1 MLPEKI
7 TISIISP
14 SEDDS
19 VYINSTLRNAGITVQ
34 SVWSKNHKDCISL
47 LEEGNLHLIFMRT
60 KNFSAQD
67 ESIIDEI
74 KSVEKHIPVIL
85 VHDEVNQK
93 TLTITLQMGAHD
105 LITMDFPDRLTIL
118 TCRELGSY
126 LKAKELYKLRGEIDN
141 YSEQLQTLKEESTL
155 PAIILIDGIIVEANA
170 IANTLLNSDKNTSL
184 FTNPILDFIHPDD
197 QILIRGALRAATN
210 GNFSADEIVV
220 RVHTAKQGDVKMSCL
235 LESYVHDGETALRL
249 CLREIQKA
257 KLVNGNAMQLDPLT
271 NIFHRKQFIQS
282 AQEKLQ
288 NRIDSGIRSLVYIKL
303 DSFKLL
309 QEELGILQVDKILE
323 HTANALTETA
333 TKGDIYGRFGSNVFT
348 ILCHKGSQA
357 DVRSW
362 AKHFQDYLSSNPCK
376 IDDTDYPLTCSIG
389 ISDWQEESD
398 DFADALQRAKN
409 SSNDARNS
417 GTGNIK
423 VDQHF
428 QEVTQQSNDFD
439 KEWVGKLKKALV
451 QNRFQLYQFPISS
464 LRMTSRNM
472 IDVYLRMKGDDDELI
487 LPNVFMPTAERNNL
501 SQSLDRWVIG
511 ASIKYCQA
519 NPDSKMFVRL
529 SKDSLL
535 DKALLTWTSKVL
547 TEHKV
552 PTASLVFQIVE
563 DDIFKY
569 RTKLATRLH
578 EFREQG
584 FEIAIEHF
592 GKNPAHIELLEDHP
606 IDYLK
611 IDSTLI
617 QGLTESRDRQK
628 IVKALCKI
636 ASSKQIATIAE
647 HVETADTMAV
657 LYQLGADYMQGKF
670 TLEPEVILGSD

>member
-14 SEDDS
+14 TEDDS

-34 SVWSKNHKDCISL
+34 SVWSKNHNDCLKL

-67 ESIIDEI
+67 EAIVDEI
-74 KSVEKHIPVIL
+74 KLIEKHIPVIL
-85 VHDEVNQK
+85 IHEEVNQK

-105 LITMDFPDRLTIL
+105 LISMDFPDRLTIL

-126 LKAKELYKLRGEIDN
+126 LKAKELYKLRAEIEN
-141 YSEQLQTLKEESTL
+141 YTEQLQTLKEESTL
-155 PAIILIDGIIVEANA
+155 PAVILIDGIIVEANA
-170 IANTLLNSDKNTSL
+170 VANILLNPDKNTSL
-184 FTNPILDFIHPDD
+184 FSSPILDFIHSDD

-210 GNFSADEIVV
+210 GNFSADEIVI
-220 RVHTAKQGDVKMSCL
+220 RILSAKQGDVKMSCL
-235 LESYVHDGETALRL
+235 LEPYIHDGEAAIRL
-249 CLREIQKA
+249 SLREIQKA
-257 KLVNGNAMQLDPLT
+257 KLVSGNAMQIDPLT

-282 AQEKLQ
+282 AQEALQ
-288 NRIDSGIRSLVYIKL
+288 NRIDSGVRCLVYIKL

-309 QEELGILQVDKILE
+309 QAELGLLDVDNILE
-323 HTANALTETA
+323 HTANALVETVS
-333 TKGDIYGRFGSNVFT
+333 KGDIYGRFGSNMFA
-348 ILCHKGSQA
+348 LMCHKGKEA
-357 DVRSW
+357 DVKSW
-362 AKHFQDYLSSNPCK
+362 AEHFQAYLQKNPCIINGIK
-376 IDDTDYPLTCSIG
+376 YPLTCSIG
-389 ISDWQEESD
+389 ISEWQEDND
-398 DFADALQRAKN
+398 DFADALQRAKD
-409 SSNDARNS
+409 SSNSARHD
-417 GTGNIK
+417 GTGNIQ
-423 VDQHF
+423 VNQHF
-428 QEVTQQSNDFD
+428 QNITQQSNDFD
-439 KEWVGKLKKALV
+439 QEWVAKLKKALLT
-451 QNRFQLYQFPISS
+451 NRFQLYQFPISS

-472 IDVYLRMKGDDDELI
+472 IDVYLRMKDDDDELI

-501 SQSLDRWVIG
+501 TQSLDRWVIG

-519 NPDSKMFVRL
+519 NPETKMFVRL

-535 DKALLTWTSKVL
+535 DDALLAWANKIL
-547 TEHKV
+547 LEHKV
-552 PTASLVFQIVE
+552 PSTSLVFQIVE

-569 RTKLATRLH
+569 RTKLTTRFH
-578 EFREQG
+578 EFKEHG

-592 GKNPAHIELLEDHP
+592 GKNPAHIELLEDYP

-636 ASSKQIATIAE
+636 ANSKQIATVAE
-647 HVETADTMAV
+647 QVETADTMAV

-670 TLEPEVILGSD
+670 TLEPEVILGSE

>member
-34 SVWSKNHKDCISL
+34 SVWSKNHNDCISL
-47 LEEGNLHLIFMRT
+47 LEQGNLHLIFMRT

-67 ESIIDEI
+67 EVIIDEI
-74 KSVEKHIPVIL
+74 KAIEKHIPVIL
-85 VHDEVNQK
+85 IHDEVNQK

-105 LITMDFPDRLTIL
+105 LITMNFPDRLTIL

-126 LKAKELYKLRGEIDN
+126 LKAKELYNLRTEIDN

-155 PAIILIDGIIVEANA
+155 PAIILIDGIIVETNA
-170 IANTLLNSDKNTSL
+170 IANTLLNTDKTTSL
-184 FTNPILDFIHPDD
+184 FTSPILDFIHVDD

-210 GNFSADEIVV
+210 RNFSADEIVI
-220 RVHTAKQGDVKMSCL
+220 RIRTAKQGYIKMSCL
-235 LESYVHDGETALRL
+235 LESYVHEGESALRL
-249 CLREIQKA
+249 CLRETQKA

-271 NIFHRKQFIQS
+271 NIYHRKQFIQS
-282 AQEKLQ
+282 AQETLQ
-288 NRIDSGIRSLVYIKL
+288 NRITSGIRSLVYIKL

-309 QEELGILQVDKILE
+309 QEKLGILQVDCIIE
-323 HTANALTETA
+323 HTANALKETA
-333 TKGDIYGRFGSNVFT
+333 AKGDIYGRFGSNVFT
-348 ILCHKGSQA
+348 IMCHKGSQD
-357 DVRSW
+357 DVESW
-362 AKHFQDYLSSNPCK
+362 AKHFQDYLSNNPC
-376 IDDTDYPLTCSIG
+376 IISEIEYPLSCSIG
-389 ISDWQEESD
+389 ISDWQEDND

-409 SSNDARNS
+409 SSNEARIN
-417 GTGNIK
+417 GTGNIE
-423 VDQHF
+423 VNQHF
-428 QEVTQQSNDFD
+428 QEITQQSNDFD
-439 KEWVGKLKKALV
+439 KQWVIKLKKALV

-472 IDVYLRMKGDDDELI
+472 IDVYLRMKGEDNELI
-487 LPNVFMPTAERNNL
+487 LPNIFMPTAKRNNL
-501 SQSLDRWVIG
+501 CQSLDRWVIG
-511 ASIKYCQA
+511 ASIKYCQV
-519 NPDSKMFVRL
+519 NPDAKMFVRL

-535 DKALLTWTSKVL
+535 DNALLTWATKVL

-552 PTASLVFQIVE
+552 PATSLVFQIVE
-563 DDIFKY
+563 YDIFKY
-569 RTKLATRLH
+569 RTQLTTRLH
-578 EFREQG
+578 EFKEHG

-592 GKNPAHIELLEDHP
+592 GKNPAHIELLEDYP

-617 QGLTESRDRQK
+617 QGLTENRDRQK

-636 ASSKQIATIAE
+636 AGSKKIATIAE

>member
-14 SEDDS
+14 AEDDS

-34 SVWSKNHKDCISL
+34 SVWSKNYKDCINL
-47 LEEGNLHLIFMRT
+47 LEKGNLHLIFMRS

-67 ESIIDEI
+67 EAIIDEI
-74 KSVEKHIPVIL
+74 KAIEKHIPVIL

-105 LITMDFPDRLTIL
+105 LISMDFPDRLTIL

-126 LKAKELYKLRGEIDN
+126 LKAKELYKLRSEIDN

-155 PAIILIDGIIVEANA
+155 PAIIIIDGIIVETNA
-170 IANTLLNSDKNTSL
+170 IANTLINSDKSTSL
-184 FTNPILDFIHPDD
+184 FSNPILDYIHSDD

-210 GNFSADEIVV
+210 GNFSADEIVI
-220 RVHTAKQGDVKMSCL
+220 RIKSAKQGDLKMSCL
-235 LESYVHDGETALRL
+235 LEPYVHDGESAIRV

-257 KLVNGNAMQLDPLT
+257 NLVSGNAMQLDPLT

-282 AQEKLQ
+282 AQEALQ
-288 NRIDSGIRSLVYIKL
+288 NRIDSGVRSLAYIKL
-303 DSFKLL
+303 DSFDLL
-309 QEELGILQVDKILE
+309 QEELGIIEVDCILE
-323 HTANALTETA
+323 YAANALIETA
-333 TKGDIYGRFGSNVFT
+333 NKGDVYGRFGSSVFT
-348 ILCHKGSQA
+348 ILCHKGSND
-357 DVRSW
+357 DVKSW
-362 AKHFQDYLSSNPCK
+362 AEHFQEYLHKNPCV
-376 IDDTDYPLTCSIG
+376 INDTKYPLTCSIG
-389 ISDWQEESD
+389 ITEWQEDND

-409 SSNDARNS
+409 SSDEARNS
-417 GTGNIK
+417 GTGKIK
-423 VDQHF
+423 VNQHF
-428 QEVTQQSNDFD
+428 QDITQQSNDFD
-439 KEWVGKLKKALV
+439 KEWVAKLKRALV

-487 LPNVFMPTAERNNL
+487 LPNVFMPTAERNNMT
-501 SQSLDRWVIG
+501 QSLDRWVIG

-519 NPDSKMFVRL
+519 NPDAKMFVRL
-529 SKDSLL
+529 SKESLL
-535 DKALLTWTSKVL
+535 DKALLTWANKIL
-547 TEHKV
+547 QDHKV
-552 PTASLVFQIVE
+552 SPASIVFQIVE
-563 DDIFKY
+563 EHLFKF
-569 RTKLATRLH
+569 RSKLTTRLH
-578 EFREQG
+578 EFRENN
-584 FEIAIEHF
+584 FEVAIEHF
-592 GKNPAHIELLEDHP
+592 GKNPAHIELLEDYP
-606 IDYLK
+606 INYLK

-636 ASSKQIATIAE
+636 AGSKQIATIAE

-670 TLEPEVILGSD
+670 TLEPEVVLGSE

>member
-7 TISIISP
+7 TISIISA

-47 LEEGNLHLIFMRT
+47 LEKGNLHLIFMRT

-67 ESIIDEI
+67 EAIIDEI
-74 KSVEKHIPVIL
+74 KAIEKHIPVIL
-85 VHDEVNQK
+85 IHDEVNQK

-105 LITMDFPDRLTIL
+105 LISMDFSDRLTIL

-126 LKAKELYKLRGEIDN
+126 LKAKELYKLRSEINN

-155 PAIILIDGIIVEANA
+155 PAIILIDGIIVETNA
-170 IANTLLNSDKNTSL
+170 IANTLLNTDKTSSL
-184 FTNPILDFIHPDD
+184 FTSPILDFIHSDD
-197 QILIRGALRAATN
+197 QILLRGALRAATN
-210 GNFSADEIVV
+210 GNFSADEIVI
-220 RVHTAKQGDVKMSCL
+220 RVHSAKQGDLKMSCL
-235 LESYVHDGETALRL
+235 LESYVHEGETAIRL

-257 KLVNGNAMQLDPLT
+257 KLVNGSAMQLDPLT

-282 AQEKLQ
+282 AQETLQ
-288 NRIDSGIRSLVYIKL
+288 NRIDSGVRSLVYIKV

-309 QEELGILQVDKILE
+309 QEELGILQVDCVLE
-323 HTANALTETA
+323 HAANALVETA
-333 TKGDIYGRFGSNVFT
+333 TKGDVYGRFGSNVFT
-348 ILCHKGSQA
+348 ILCHKGSQD
-357 DVRSW
+357 DVKSW
-362 AKHFQDYLSSNPCK
+362 AEHFQDYLHKNPCE
-376 IDDTDYPLTCSIG
+376 IDGTDYPLTCSIG
-389 ISDWQEESD
+389 ISDWQEDND
-398 DFADALQRAKN
+398 DFADALQRAKT
-409 SSNDARNS
+409 SSNDARIS

-423 VDQHF
+423 VNQHF
-428 QEVTQQSNDFD
+428 QEITQQSNDFD
-439 KEWVGKLKKALV
+439 KEWVTKLKKALV

-519 NPDSKMFVRL
+519 NPDAKMFVRL

-535 DKALLTWTSKVL
+535 DSALLTWATKILV
-547 TEHKV
+547 EHNV
-552 PTASLVFQIVE
+552 PTTSLVFQIVE
-563 DDIFKY
+563 DDVFKY
-569 RTKLATRLH
+569 RTKLSTRLH
-578 EFREQG
+578 EFKEHG

-592 GKNPAHIELLEDHP
+592 GKNPAHIELLEDYP

-636 ASSKQIATIAE
+636 AGSKQISTIAE